1 MGTLRPNPHQHSAVT
16 TAAAAG
22 AEQKNEIVN
31 AQLLLMV
38 VTSERPLA
46 ATLAY
51 VIDDYG
57 EAMMLYGE
65 HLY

>member
-1 MGTLRPNPHQHSAVT
+1 
-16 TAAAAG
+16 
-22 AEQKNEIVN
+22 
-31 AQLLLMV
+31 MV

-65 HLY
+65 HFRLFHMCQNVKSARGPVIFPLFGLS